1 MHGDAVAA
9 DESATLGQ
17 VNTSLGG
24 YVTLG
29 TAQTITAQ
37 KTFTTSGSSD
47 TMIISHG
54 SGSGFAL
61 DVIKAGNGEA
71 IRVQKTSG
79 SGNAMTI
86 SGGDFEAGPAKFGGT
101 VRPTTN
107 MIADL
112 GSGSIRWSTLFGRN
126 IDLTEGAIIGG
137 FLSAQGISSTA
148 PANAI
153 SLLLNGRSADNVG
166 IIAFGAN
173 TGGGQYNFIQ
183 SSPTSLIVGS
193 RGATPIEFHT
203 NVNGGGGPRLTITG
217 TGAAILTGSLT
228 GTTANLNPTGGNT
241 GLNITASGS
250 APSIELRGNTDNIT
264 AINFYNNAGTTLRNY
279 ILSTET
285 GFNLSSQGNTP
296 LTFGTNGGGGG
307 GTRMTISGSGDVTLT
322 GALNGTSAAFTL
334 NQNAVSTISL
344 TNSDNTNTTSRARY
358 LVTSGTVEA
367 TITSISTLG
376 AFLGTNSNHDLNLI
390 TNGATRLLIS
400 SSTGA
405 ATFSSS
411 VTAGGTIRMSNAV
424 VNRAVIIGVD
434 SASEP
439 SIQAVVNNSDVPRQL
454 SINPLGGNVGI
465 GTDIPGRALE
475 VLRSGS
481 ATAQIKF
488 GDASTSKGYLGV
500 FSNAVYITAGGTFNS
515 GWTTDGT
522 NGIATIVMETANG
535 GSAITFETASSNTSS
550 TERMRITR
558 VGYLKASNN
567 GNYFQPTSPFHEI
580 RQTISDNILVLTN
593 SAGSDPYGI
602 GIGYDSAPNNSG
614 NNFFRCFD
622 GSFTTL
628 RAEIRSNGGIA
639 NYATNNVVLS
649 DERLKKDIE
658 PLESYWDKF
667 KAIEIVKYKYI
678 DQTHDDFNI
687 GVIAQQVE
695 AIAPEF
701 VDLDGWGTKP
711 ELDQEGNQIV
721 SEEEPLKS
729 VYASDLHH
737 ATIKVLQEAMAKIE
751 KLEEE
756 ISSLK
761 NQIK

>member
-1 MHGDAVAA
+1 
-9 DESATLGQ
+9 
-17 VNTSLGG
+17 
-24 YVTLG
+24 
-29 TAQTITAQ
+29 
-37 KTFTTSGSSD
+37 
-47 TMIISHG
+47 
-54 SGSGFAL
+54 
-61 DVIKAGNGEA
+61 
-71 IRVQKTSG
+71 
-79 SGNAMTI
+79 
-86 SGGDFEAGPAKFGGT
+86 
-101 VRPTTN
+101 
-107 MIADL
+107 
-112 GSGSIRWSTLFGRN
+112 
-126 IDLTEGAIIGG
+126 
-137 FLSAQGISSTA
+137 
-148 PANAI
+148 
-153 SLLLNGRSADNVG
+153 
-166 IIAFGAN
+166 
-173 TGGGQYNFIQ
+173 
-183 SSPTSLIVGS
+183 
-193 RGATPIEFHT
+193 
-203 NVNGGGGPRLTITG
+203 
-217 TGAAILTGSLT
+217 
-228 GTTANLNPTGGNT
+228 
-241 GLNITASGS
+241 
-250 APSIELRGNTDNIT
+250 
-264 AINFYNNAGTTLRNY
+264 
-279 ILSTET
+279 
-285 GFNLSSQGNTP
+285 
-296 LTFGTNGGGGG
+296 
-307 GTRMTISGSGDVTLT
+307 
-322 GALNGTSAAFTL
+322 LNGTSAAFTL